1 MSMFE
6 YEKSDIVELH
16 VYQNGF
22 KKEYKVWTS
31 HGKIDSFDVIQY
43 YVPRVKVVAQW
54 ILMQKIIECRAG
66 HKNREIETPNWTEL
80 FWYFDFD
87 ILIFGAIFGK

>member
-16 VYQNGF
+16 VYRNGF

-43 YVPRVKVVAQW
+43 YVPRVKVVAQ
-54 ILMQKIIECRAG
+54 
-66 HKNREIETPNWTEL
+66 
-80 FWYFDFD
+80 
-87 ILIFGAIFGK
+87 